1 MTIDNRIL
9 GSIAGVILAAIIG
22 QILYM
27 IRKDK
32 KKIESDDKEN
42 KDAIFGKLRDL
53 VGHIQKVDD
62 NQRELK
68 DMVLKGFGEIKLYM
82 ASHYTTKDDCR
93 RNEDKHDKTHEEIFK
108 RINEK

>member
-1 MTIDNRIL
+1 VTIDNKIL
-9 GSIAGVILAAIIG
+9 GTIAGVILTAIIG

-32 KKIESDDKEN
+32 KEN

-53 VGHIQKVDD
+53 VTSIQKLDD

-68 DMVLKGFGEIKLYM
+68 DMVIQGFGDIKLYM
-82 ASHYTTKDDCR
+82 ATHYTNKTDCKS
-93 RNEDKHDKTHEEIFK
+93 NEERHDKTHEEIFK
-108 RINEK
+108 RLNKEPT